1 MTAEHKAKLLAAN
14 LGRHRSAETRE
25 KIAAAQRGHIMPESV
40 RLALRQANVG
50 SHRPLSAE
58 TKAHISDALKGKPG
72 HTHVVS
78 VEVRARLSAAHKG
91 VPMPESVRAIHVG
104 SHATAETKAKMSMAH
119 KGLFAGSSHW
129 NWKGGITADEHRIR
143 NSPEY
148 AAWRTAV
155 FERDNY
161 TCQDCGAHSGAGH
174 RVTLE
179 AHHVHEFAEYPDE
192 RFVVA
197 NGVTLCLACHNKTKR
212 GGRQKSISV
221 N

>member
-1 MTAEHKAKLLAAN
+1 
-14 LGRHRSAETRE
+14 
-25 KIAAAQRGHIMPESV
+25 MPESV
-40 RLALRQANVG
+40 RLALRQANLG

-58 TKAHISDALKGKPG
+58 T
-72 HTHVVS
+72 
-78 VEVRARLSAAHKG
+78 RARISEACKGRPSSRKGVSLTAETKAKISTAHKG
-91 VPMPESVRAIHVG
+91 LPMPESVRAIHVG

-119 KGLFAGSSHW
+119 KGLLVGSLNW
-129 NWKGGITADEHRIR
+129 NWKGGITTEEHRIR

-148 AAWRTAV
+148 ATWRTAV

-161 TCQDCGAHSGAGH
+161 TCQDCGAHSGMGH

-179 AHHVHEFAEYPDE
+179 AHHIHGFAEYPDE

-212 GGRQKSISV
+212 GGRQKSISE